1 MVDDRRALMHEELTH
16 SMQGLDVLLLD
27 ALHRNE
33 PHRRTAG
40 CLDDRLGI
48 VPVVLVCLD
57 ERRHELRTDELY
69 LDAAGLQLP
78 RPMMRRGTSL
88 HDDESWL
95 QADDRP

>member
-40 CLDDRLGI
+40 CLDDRLG
-48 VPVVLVCLD
+48 VVAVVLVGLHEGGNVLRGD
-57 ERRHELRTDELY
+57 ETHLS
-69 LDAAGLQLP
+69 AHGL
-78 RPMMRRGTSL
+78 
-88 HDDESWL
+88 
-95 QADDRP
+95 